1 MTCSHLL
8 LIVSSIPSLTT
19 VHLRFLNVMEQ
30 TTHELDQF
38 DPWPQ
43 TEWFIYSLGVLHTK
57 LEILDNTYVVLISW
71 IHSMESIG
79 TKFKLHYLLITTK
92 KKKLPKKNLK
102 QILNVNNIILFQQ
115 TDHPLVKLTC
125 TSALS

>member
-1 MTCSHLL
+1 
-8 LIVSSIPSLTT
+8 
-19 VHLRFLNVMEQ
+19 
-30 TTHELDQF
+30 
-38 DPWPQ
+38 
-43 TEWFIYSLGVLHTK
+43 
-57 LEILDNTYVVLISW
+57 
-71 IHSMESIG
+71 MESIG
-79 TKFKLHYLLITTK
+79 TKFKLHYLLITK